1 MWVATQKWKCIVQFL
16 YNGFVPY
23 GRLEP
28 ATVKT
33 ENVPQ
38 SFQQLDSEFKMNN
51 PCWIFLQMWD
61 QMKIYNVS
69 SWVFFFLGQ
78 SFATSQP
85 KKSSVTHPKDFCE
98 LKNTKVARIQGIFFF
113 WKLPCLQ

>member
-1 MWVATQKWKCIVQFL
+1 MSVATQKWKCIVQFL
-16 YNGFVPY
+16 CNGFVPY
-23 GRLEP
+23 DKLEP

-51 PCWIFLQMWD
+51 PCWIFLEMWD

-69 SWVFFFLGQ
+69 SWVFFWDKVLPLGNQ
-78 SFATSQP
+78 
-85 KKSSVTHPKDFCE
+85 KSPVW
-98 LKNTKVARIQGIFFF
+98 LIQRTFVN
-113 WKLPCLQ
+113 